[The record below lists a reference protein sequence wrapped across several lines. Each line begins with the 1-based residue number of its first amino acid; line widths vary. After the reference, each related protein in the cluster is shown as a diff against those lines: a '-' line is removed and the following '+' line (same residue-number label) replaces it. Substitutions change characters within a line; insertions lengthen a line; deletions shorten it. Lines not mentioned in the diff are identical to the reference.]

1 MPMNQ
6 LATSEES
13 LTDWLNQRN
22 AWRRKVDITENVVP
36 AYGYEG
42 YYWSQEKIGNLF
54 GMILKRKSKKMSLRW
69 KKSQMRFVNR
79 FNGCYLV
86 TFKQ

>member
-1 MPMNQ
+1 MCSVLRTELFMPMNQ

-22 AWRRKVDITENVVP
+22 AWRRKVDITENVVL

-42 YYWSQEKIGNLF
+42 YYWSQEKLGIY
-54 GMILKRKSKKMSLRW
+54 S
-69 KKSQMRFVNR
+69 V
-79 FNGCYLV
+79 
-86 TFKQ
+86 

>member
-22 AWRRKVDITENVVP
+22 AWRRKVDITENVVWHT
-36 AYGYEG
+36 AMKVIIGHKK
-42 YYWSQEKIGNLF
+42 KIGNLF

-79 FNGCYLV
+79 STAV
-86 TFKQ
+86 T

>member
-22 AWRRKVDITENVVP
+22 AWRRKVDITENVVL

-42 YYWSQEKIGNLF
+42 YYWSQEKIG
-54 GMILKRKSKKMSLRW
+54 IYS
-69 KKSQMRFVNR
+69 V
-79 FNGCYLV
+79 
-86 TFKQ
+86 

>member
-22 AWRRKVDITENVVP
+22 AWRRKVDITENVVWHT
-36 AYGYEG
+36 AM
-42 YYWSQEKIGNLF
+42 KVIIGHK
-54 GMILKRKSKKMSLRW
+54 KRLGIYS
-69 KKSQMRFVNR
+69 V
-79 FNGCYLV
+79 
-86 TFKQ
+86 

>member
-22 AWRRKVDITENVVP
+22 AWRRKVDITENVVWHT
-36 AYGYEG
+36 AMKVIIGHKRWEFIRYDFEAEE
-42 YYWSQEKIGNLF
+42 QEDVAT
-54 GMILKRKSKKMSLRW
+54 MEE
-69 KKSQMRFVNR
+69 SQMRFVNR